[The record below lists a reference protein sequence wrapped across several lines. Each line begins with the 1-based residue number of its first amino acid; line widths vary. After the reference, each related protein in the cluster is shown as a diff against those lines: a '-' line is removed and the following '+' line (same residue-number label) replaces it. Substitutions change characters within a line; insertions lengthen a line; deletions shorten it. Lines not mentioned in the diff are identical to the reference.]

1 MKNVVKNTKL
11 QKFITVIEK
20 FPKMVLKTEFMVT
33 LLLVHNV
40 IILKCLILLKNI

>member
-1 MKNVVKNTKL
+1 MKNIVKNTKL
-11 QKFITVIEK
+11 QKFITVVEK
-20 FPKMVLKTEFMVT
+20 FQIVLKTEFMVT

>member
-11 QKFITVIEK
+11 QKLITVIEK
-20 FPKMVLKTEFMVT
+20 FQMVLKTEFMVT

>member
-1 MKNVVKNTKL
+1 MKNIVKNTKL

-20 FPKMVLKTEFMVT
+20 FQMALKTEFMVT

>member
-20 FPKMVLKTEFMVT
+20 FQMVLKTEFMVT